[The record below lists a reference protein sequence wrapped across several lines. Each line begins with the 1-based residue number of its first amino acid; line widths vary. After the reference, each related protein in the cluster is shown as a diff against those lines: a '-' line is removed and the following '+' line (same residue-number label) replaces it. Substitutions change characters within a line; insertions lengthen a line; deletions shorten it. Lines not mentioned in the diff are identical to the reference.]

1 MDTDLDVYLKHFSNV
16 KFIHLNSNAIHL
28 EEVNKL
34 SNLNGIAL
42 CNNQLKEID
51 DKILEKIEYLE
62 VDYLEKKHVDFNQFK
77 SLKHLRLK
85 NYPFEEFK
93 IDTELIS
100 LSIDK
105 APNIKKLNGVNTKSL
120 IKLKLENITKLETI
134 DLECTKLELFDI
146 YDSKKITNLEEFL
159 NRNIQDDIKDLNYNN
174 LYIIGNLPYY
184 ITTPIITK
192 IIESNLNVKEM
203 VFMVQKEVA
212 ERFSAK
218 PKSRE
223 YGSISV
229 FLNYFFDIKNL
240 FVVGKKCF
248 YPVPNV
254 DSAVI
259 KLSKKENILDVDINK
274 FSSFVKDCFQ
284 FKRKN
289 LRNNLKKYDLVKIQ
303 NILIENGY
311 SLDNRAEDLP
321 FEVFIDIVNKY

>member
-1 MDTDLDVYLKHFSNV
+1 MSNFNFKKKYGQNFLQDKNIINNIVNSINPTNKDLIVEIGPGGGALTRILKKYGAMV
-16 KFIHLNSNAIHL
+16 LAY
-28 EEVNKL
+28 
-34 SNLNGIAL
+34 
-42 CNNQLKEID
+42 EID
-51 DKILEKIEYLE
+51 KDAQIYL
-62 VDYLEKKHVDFNQFK
+62 N
-77 SLKHLRLK
+77 
-85 NYPFEEFK
+85 
-93 IDTELIS
+93 EL
-100 LSIDK
+100 LDD
-105 APNIKKLNGVNTKSL
+105 NTKV
-120 IKLKLENITKLETI
+120 
-134 DLECTKLELFDI
+134 I
-146 YDSKKITNLEEFL
+146 YDDFL
-159 NRNIQDDIKDLNYNN
+159 NRNIQDDIKDLNYIN

-259 KLSKKENILDVDINK
+259 KLSKKENILDVDIIK

-289 LRNNLKKYDLVKIQ
+289 LRNNLKKYDLVKIH